1 MLNSNDILKEKKWK
15 WIKNTNYNNVFLSFG
30 GENNAIALVCSNFLK
45 MYNDV
50 ASQTK
55 KKKPQKTRRPQN
67 TSSAQ
72 HPILSFKNIFIM
84 FQKSW
89 KEDLLVFCPFKEGRL
104 PKKVFS
110 EKILHGAVLQKI
122 LKGNIFVINRFGR
135 NL

>member
-1 MLNSNDILKEKKWK
+1 
-15 WIKNTNYNNVFLSFG
+15 
-30 GENNAIALVCSNFLK
+30 

-55 KKKPQKTRRPQN
+55 KKKTQKTRRPQN

-72 HPILSFKNIFIM
+72 HPILSFKNIFM

-89 KEDLLVFCPFKEGRL
+89 KENLLVFCPFKEGRL

-122 LKGNIFVINRFGR
+122 LKGKNFVINRFGR

>member
-1 MLNSNDILKEKKWK
+1 
-15 WIKNTNYNNVFLSFG
+15 
-30 GENNAIALVCSNFLK
+30 

-55 KKKPQKTRRPQN
+55 KKKTQKTRRPQN

-72 HPILSFKNIFIM
+72 HPILSFKNIFII
-84 FQKSW
+84 
-89 KEDLLVFCPFKEGRL
+89 LLVFCPFKEGRL

-122 LKGNIFVINRFGR
+122 LKGII
-135 NL
+135 LW